1 MPIKAKKQS
10 KKRIYRK
17 RKGTTINKNKNKNII
32 RINVSNS
39 GAGSSGGGSSTI
51 PIPYAISSQMFPT
64 NQPLNIYNTMSR
76 NPYDTEYKE
85 PVVNRD
91 LNNEPKP
98 IIETIPINEPKFTPL
113 SNNNL
118 QFENPLIPDN
128 YKSLKSQIDKSKVLD
143 ELKNQENESEL
154 EKPEQNTGGRLI
166 PADYKTFD
174 FNTEIIDRF
183 KRTLDNE
190 LNSDGTPLTNKQ
202 KASKLRYF
210 KQALV
215 KSYNEKVP

>member
-1 MPIKAKKQS
+1 MPKVKKHYKKKKAQTK
-10 KKRIYRK
+10 
-17 RKGTTINKNKNKNII
+17 TTNKNKNKNKNII
-32 RINVSNS
+32 KINVSNQ
-39 GAGSSGGGSSTI
+39 SGGGSSTI
-51 PIPYAISSQMFPT
+51 PIPYPISSQMFPT
-64 NQPLNIYNTMSR
+64 SQPLNIYNTMSR

-91 LNNEPKP
+91 LNNK
-98 IIETIPINEPKFTPL
+98 PINEPKFTPL

-154 EKPEQNTGGRLI
+154 EKPGGRLI

-174 FNTEIIDRF
+174 FNPEIIDRF

>member
-1 MPIKAKKQS
+1 MPKVKKHYKKKKAQTKTRNK
-10 KKRIYRK
+10 
-17 RKGTTINKNKNKNII
+17 NKNKNKNII
-32 RINVSNS
+32 KINVSNQ
-39 GAGSSGGGSSTI
+39 SGGGSSTI
-51 PIPYAISSQMFPT
+51 PIPYSISSQMFPT
-64 NQPLNIYNTMSR
+64 SQPLNIYNTMSR

-98 IIETIPINEPKFTPL
+98 VIETIPINEPKFTPL

-143 ELKNQENESEL
+143 ELKNQQNESEL
-154 EKPEQNTGGRLI
+154 EKPEQNTGGRVI

-174 FNTEIIDRF
+174 FNPEIIDRF

-210 KQALV
+210 KRALV

>member
-1 MPIKAKKQS
+1 MPKVKKHYKKKKAQTKTRNK
-10 KKRIYRK
+10 
-17 RKGTTINKNKNKNII
+17 NKNKNKNII
-32 RINVSNS
+32 KINVSNQ
-39 GAGSSGGGSSTI
+39 SGGGSSTI
-51 PIPYAISSQMFPT
+51 PIPYSISSQMFPT
-64 NQPLNIYNTMSR
+64 SQPLNIYNTMSR

-98 IIETIPINEPKFTPL
+98 VIETIPINEPKFTPL

-143 ELKNQENESEL
+143 ELKNQQNKSEL
-154 EKPEQNTGGRLI
+154 EKPGGRLI

-183 KRTLDNE
+183 KRKLDNDV
-190 LNSDGTPLTNKQ
+190 NPDGTPLTKAQ
-202 KASKLRYF
+202 KAAKLRSF
-210 KQALV
+210 KKAIV